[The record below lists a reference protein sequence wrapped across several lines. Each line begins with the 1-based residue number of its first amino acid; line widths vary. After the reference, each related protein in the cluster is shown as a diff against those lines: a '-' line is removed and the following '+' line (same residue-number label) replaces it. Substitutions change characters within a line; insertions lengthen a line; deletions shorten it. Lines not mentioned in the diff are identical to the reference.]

1 MHRSLLFGILDFI
14 FYFTLST
21 KIIKNTKCKDSEIY
35 LIMIG
40 GTLTKIYDDAF
51 SEDRKYSELYV
62 NGIIHEYTKYLN
74 LENGENNIT
83 IKFNYQVK
91 NCYLMFN
98 QVSAMK
104 EIDLSNFDFSEVT
117 DMTSMF
123 KGCTNLE
130 KINFGNINTSSV
142 TSMFGLFENCKKI
155 SSIDL
160 SMFNFSKVSNM
171 DMMFSDCSNLEKINF
186 GNIDTSSVTNMAAL
200 FQRCEKFISIDL
212 SNFVT
217 YKVEKMDFTF
227 SGCKE
232 LKYLNLSFLDVSNLN
247 SINSIFYQCNSLL
260 NLNLFLFSDKND
272 ISINNFN
279 DLNLNLRPCQRS
291 INSQYNTFI
300 FNCSDS
306 CRNESNIKID
316 INNNECSVSCKNNE
330 FEYHN
335 FCFIKCPKGTITE
348 NKICVD
354 NPCIKNEGATEC
366 LGLTPKFYYLDNND
380 KIYKKCYDKCIYCYG
395 FGDEVKNNCTE
406 CLSNYTFLNDSNYKT
421 NCYEKCEYYYY
432 YFDENNTYHCT
443 NDFVCPDKY
452 KKLVKNKNKCIDY
465 CINDDI
471 YKFEYNNTCYSQY
484 PTEYIYTNLENS
496 IAFNNENISIIITE
510 LDNSDNKYVKET
522 NFQKN
527 ESEFAG
533 DIDITENS
541 IENIN
546 LTKNTTLIYD
556 NNTSKILEQLFND
569 MIKILNNNKTYIDND
584 FEYIKKYKNYIFS
597 ITRTSSQINNNN
609 KNNNN
614 AIIDLG
620 QCETILKKENNIL
633 LNDSLYILKI
643 VTFLDEFIFPI
654 VNYAIYY
661 PFINNNFT
669 QLNLNSCKDTKI
681 NISFPVNISNN
692 EIDQYNLSSDLY
704 NDLCYTLT
712 NENNID
718 KTLKERRKEII
729 DNNKFICQEGCVFSE
744 YDINEKRATCSC
756 FTKIELPILSEIKID
771 KKKLLSNFKNIKNI
785 ANFKMLN
792 CIYLMFNKKNIFFN
806 SSNYIFIFLFIF
818 GIISIYRFIF
828 YNYPL
833 ITKNL
838 NEIWKEKTFNFK
850 SKNRESNDKINEFKE
865 SKIRTKRKR
874 KKKKKKKKINDIE
887 NNKKFINNINSK
899 EEKNLNINIDK
910 KDQENFHKKINNEK
924 NIKENEKKNI
934 FSDIEINLLTYKEA
948 RKYDKRTY
956 LQYYISL
963 IKTKHIL
970 IFSFY
975 NINDYNSQFIKI
987 YVIFDL
993 IQLLT

>member
-1 MHRSLLFGILDFI
+1 M
-14 FYFTLST
+14 
-21 KIIKNTKCKDSEIY
+21 
-35 LIMIG
+35 
-40 GTLTKIYDDAF
+40 
-51 SEDRKYSELYV
+51 
-62 NGIIHEYTKYLN
+62 
-74 LENGENNIT
+74 
-83 IKFNYQVK
+83 
-91 NCYLMFN
+91 
-98 QVSAMK
+98 
-104 EIDLSNFDFSEVT
+104 
-117 DMTSMF
+117 
-123 KGCTNLE
+123 
-130 KINFGNINTSSV
+130 
-142 TSMFGLFENCKKI
+142 
-155 SSIDL
+155 
-160 SMFNFSKVSNM
+160 
-171 DMMFSDCSNLEKINF
+171 
-186 GNIDTSSVTNMAAL
+186 
-200 FQRCEKFISIDL
+200 
-212 SNFVT
+212 
-217 YKVEKMDFTF
+217 
-227 SGCKE
+227 
-232 LKYLNLSFLDVSNLN
+232 LN
-247 SINSIFYQCNSLL
+247 S
-260 NLNLFLFSDKND
+260 
-272 ISINNFN
+272 
-279 DLNLNLRPCQRS
+279 
-291 INSQYNTFI
+291 
-300 FNCSDS
+300 
-306 CRNESNIKID
+306 
-316 INNNECSVSCKNNE
+316 
-330 FEYHN
+330 
-335 FCFIKCPKGTITE
+335 
-348 NKICVD
+348 
-354 NPCIKNEGATEC
+354 
-366 LGLTPKFYYLDNND
+366 YLW
-380 KIYKKCYDKCIYCYG
+380 
-395 FGDEVKNNCTE
+395 V
-406 CLSNYTFLNDSNYKT
+406 
-421 NCYEKCEYYYY
+421 
-432 YFDENNTYHCT
+432 
-443 NDFVCPDKY
+443 
-452 KKLVKNKNKCIDY
+452 
-465 CINDDI
+465 
-471 YKFEYNNTCYSQY
+471 
-484 PTEYIYTNLENS
+484 
-496 IAFNNENISIIITE
+496 
-510 LDNSDNKYVKET
+510 
-522 NFQKN
+522 
-527 ESEFAG
+527 
-533 DIDITENS
+533 
-541 IENIN
+541 
-546 LTKNTTLIYD
+546 YD
-556 NNTSKILEQLFND
+556 NE
-569 MIKILNNNKTYIDND
+569 
-584 FEYIKKYKNYIFS
+584 KKS
-597 ITRTSSQINNNN
+597 
-609 KNNNN
+609 
-614 AIIDLG
+614 
-620 QCETILKKENNIL
+620 
-633 LNDSLYILKI
+633 ILKI

-718 KTLKERRKEII
+718 KPLKERRKEII

-910 KDQENFHKKINNEK
+910 KDQENFDEKMSGEK
-924 NIKENEKKNI
+924 NVKENEKKNI

-987 YVIFDL
+987 YTYFF
-993 IQLLT
+993 